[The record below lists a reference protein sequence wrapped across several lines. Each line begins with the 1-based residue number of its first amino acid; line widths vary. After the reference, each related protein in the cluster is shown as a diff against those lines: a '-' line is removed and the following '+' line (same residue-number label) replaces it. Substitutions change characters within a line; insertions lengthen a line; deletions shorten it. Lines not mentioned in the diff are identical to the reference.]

1 MKITKLSASLPLA
14 CLLAISALFTGCQK
28 QAESQAPPPP
38 APDAAAQPAAP
49 AQPAAA
55 PAVRNVAPDANLTEA
70 QTAMKAHDYE
80 KAVDALLAVQRQRQ
94 LSEQQAALYQSQMR
108 TLQRDLAGALA
119 RGDPAA
125 KAAADK
131 LRASASGTH

>member
-1 MKITKLSASLPLA
+1 
-14 CLLAISALFTGCQK
+14 
-28 QAESQAPPPP
+28 
-38 APDAAAQPAAP
+38 
-49 AQPAAA
+49 
-55 PAVRNVAPDANLTEA
+55 
-70 QTAMKAHDYE
+70 MKAHDYE

-131 LRASASGTH
+131 LRASASGAH

>member
-1 MKITKLSASLPLA
+1 MNITKLSASLQLA
-14 CLLAISALFTGCQK
+14 CVLAIAALFTGCKK
-28 QAESQAPPPP
+28 QAESQSPPPP
-38 APDAAAQPAAP
+38 APDAAQPAAP

-55 PAVRNVAPDANLTEA
+55 PAVQNVAPDAKLTEA

-108 TLQRDLAGALA
+108 ALQRDLAGALA

-131 LRASASGTH
+131 LRASASGAH